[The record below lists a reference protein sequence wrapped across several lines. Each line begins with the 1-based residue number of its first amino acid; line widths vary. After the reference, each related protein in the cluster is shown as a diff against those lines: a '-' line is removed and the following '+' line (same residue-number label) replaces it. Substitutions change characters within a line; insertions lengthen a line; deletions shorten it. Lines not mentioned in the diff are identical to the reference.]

1 MELRGKSAALYGRF
15 SPGGRDRIAG
25 AIARAGG
32 AVARDLTRRSHFL
45 VVGAQASTLIPGGH
59 LATRLAAA
67 RARGLPVFS
76 ERLLSEVLRGEAPTP
91 ATLPLAN
98 LMTQTGF
105 SADDIALFAA
115 FDIVRVED
123 GMCRFGD
130 AQILKTAAEITGAGR
145 GLAEAVQI
153 LSRVR
158 DLSPR
163 GRYKVVLTAKG
174 AALQWD
180 EGLTT
185 LEGQGLLPFDESV
198 ATVEDLFEAAEL
210 AEGEGDLDRAAH
222 LYDMAARAD
231 REDAIA
237 LYNLGNVRL
246 SAQLHDEAA
255 LAYQRALARDP
266 SFVEARYNLAV
277 ASEAAGKAETARTA
291 LRAVLDAAP
300 DHPDALF
307 NLAQLDLKRGEIAA
321 AKAGYEAYLRTNP
334 SDDWAAKAR
343 KAIMYCT
350 AKLAS

>member
-15 SPGGRDRIAG
+15 SPGGRERIAG

-45 VVGAQASTLIPGGH
+45 VIGARATPLIPGGH
-59 LATRLAAA
+59 LAARLAAA
-67 RARGLPVFS
+67 RDRGLPVFS
-76 ERLLSEVLRGEAPTP
+76 ERTLADVLRGQPPAPC
-91 ATLPLAN
+91 TLPLAS
-98 LMTQTGF
+98 LTAQTGF
-105 SADDIALFAA
+105 GADEIALFAA
-115 FDIVRVED
+115 FDIVRVD
-123 GMCRFGD
+123 NGMCRFGD
-130 AQILKTAAEITGAGR
+130 AQILKTAAEITAAGR
-145 GLAEAVQI
+145 SLGEAVQI
-153 LSRVR
+153 LARVR
-158 DLSPR
+158 DLAPK
-163 GRYKVVLTAKG
+163 GRHKVVLTAKG

-185 LEGQGLLPFDESV
+185 LEGQGLLPLDESV

-210 AEGEGDLDRAAH
+210 AEIEGDLDRAAR

-231 REDAIA
+231 RDDAIA

-246 SAQLHDEAA
+246 HGQRYDEAA

-266 SFVEARYNLAV
+266 SFVEARYNLAM
-277 ASEAAGKAETARTA
+277 ASEAAGKLGPARAA

-300 DHPDALF
+300 DHADALF
-307 NLAQLDLKRGEIAA
+307 NLAQLDLKNGDLTA

-334 SDDWAAKAR
+334 PADWAAKAR

>member
-15 SPGGRDRIAG
+15 SPGGRERIAG

-45 VVGAQASTLIPGGH
+45 VIGAMAAPLIPGGH
-59 LATRLAAA
+59 LTARLAGA
-67 RARGLPVFS
+67 RGRGLPVFS
-76 ERLLSEVLRGEAPTP
+76 ERFLNETLNGRPATP

-98 LMTQTGF
+98 LQTNF
-105 SADDIALFAA
+105 TTDEIALFAA
-115 FDIVRVED
+115 FDIVRVEN
-123 GMCRFGD
+123 GKCRFGD
-130 AQILKTAAEITGAGR
+130 AQTLKTAAEIIAAGR
-145 GLAEAVQI
+145 SLAEAVQI
-153 LSRVR
+153 LARLR
-158 DLSPR
+158 DLAPK
-163 GRYKVVLTAKG
+163 GRHKVVLTPKG

-180 EGLTT
+180 QGQTT
-185 LEGQGLLPFDESV
+185 LEGQGLLPLDESV

-210 AEGEGDLDRAAH
+210 AEDEGDLDRAAH

-246 SAQLHDEAA
+246 HAERYDEAA

-266 SFVEARYNLAV
+266 SFVEARYNLAE
-277 ASEAAGKAETARTA
+277 ASEASGKIDQARQA
-291 LRAVLDAAP
+291 LVGVLEAAP
-300 DHPDALF
+300 DYADALF
-307 NLAQLDLKRGEIAA
+307 NLARLDVKRGDVAA
-321 AKAGYEAYLRTNP
+321 AKAGYEAYLRTKP
-334 SDDWAAKAR
+334 PEDWAAKAR